1 MKKGIILISLLSFGL
16 AFGYA
21 GFSYFPQHVCKKMEK
36 AVKKSFGKEAVY
48 YSIETDDSLKMNH
61 EVYKV
66 LAKDT
71 LAGYVMVTRALGCQL
86 GGCDK
91 PKQDSV
97 AFEQF
102 FFMTAFNRQK
112 EIQQVR
118 VLEYTANHGYEIA
131 SKSWLKQFVKN
142 EKFEVGK
149 NVDGISGATISVN
162 SITKNVNAQQ
172 SIIETID

>member
-1 MKKGIILISLLSFGL
+1 
-16 AFGYA
+16 
-21 GFSYFPQHVCKKMEK
+21 
-36 AVKKSFGKEAVY
+36 
-48 YSIETDDSLKMNH
+48 
-61 EVYKV
+61 
-66 LAKDT
+66 
-71 LAGYVMVTRALGCQL
+71 
-86 GGCDK
+86 
-91 PKQDSV
+91 
-97 AFEQF
+97 
-102 FFMTAFNRQK
+102 MTAFNRQK